1 MMIAAAADD
10 DDVDFDFEERKKKKM
25 LMICPLW
32 MLANE
37 TLLRTQENEA
47 ENEEPKKLCW

>member
-32 MLANE
+32 MLANWRE
-37 TLLRTQENEA
+37 R
-47 ENEEPKKLCW
+47 KKDEDNKNTKRRSR